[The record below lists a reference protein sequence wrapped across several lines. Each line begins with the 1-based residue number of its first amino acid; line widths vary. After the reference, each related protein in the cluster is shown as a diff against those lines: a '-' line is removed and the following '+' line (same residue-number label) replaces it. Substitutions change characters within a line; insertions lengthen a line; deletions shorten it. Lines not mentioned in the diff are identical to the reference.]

1 VAKVFV
7 VIEERDYAP
16 IIPQNVLATWVAT
29 ERHLREHGRPG
40 EARELRNDIEQAI
53 MKILSKHAFIHDNTL
68 ARPDK
73 SIEDD
78 DERTWA
84 I

>member
-1 VAKVFV
+1 MAKVYV

-16 IIPQNVLATWVAT
+16 VIPQNVLATWVAT

-40 EARELRNDIEQAI
+40 EARELRNEIEDAI
-53 MKILSKHAFIHDNTL
+53 MKILNRRAFIHDNTL
-68 ARPDK
+68 ARSDK
-73 SIEDD
+73 PVEDD